1 MVNYKNYIIES
12 LTILKQNAIREGGTF
27 QARAYSKVINNINN
41 IKEPIIQYK
50 QVQNIDGVGNKMKLK
65 FKEIFQTG
73 KLKEAEDLKNHII
86 ENVEN
91 KKDDD
96 IYSKLLLIYGIGPVK
111 AKNLITEHKIK
122 SIYDLKIKS
131 KKDEKLLTSSQK
143 IGLLCYEDL
152 LERIPRKE
160 MIKHQKFLNIPK
172 NKGEI
177 VGSFRRK
184 CESSGDIDVMLNM
197 NITEFKEYIEYLKTI
212 NYLKFILAK
221 GDKKMLG
228 ICKLK
233 NGKYRRLD
241 LIRNAPE
248 EYPFMKLYFTGS
260 GEFNVAFRS
269 HCLKKGLSLN
279 EHGFTPKI
287 KGLFTEKDIFKYVGI
302 KYVEPEN
309 RIDSRSLI
317 INVLMN

>member
-1 MVNYKNYIIES
+1 MVNYKKYIIEC
-12 LTILKQNAIREGGTF
+12 LNILKQNAIKEGGTF
-27 QARAYSKVINNINN
+27 QARAYTKVINNINN
-41 IKEPIIQYK
+41 IDEQISTYK
-50 QVQNIDGVGNKMKLK
+50 QLENIEGVGSKMKLK
-65 FKEIFQTG
+65 FKEIFETG
-73 KLKEAEDLKNHII
+73 KLKESEDLKFEII
-86 ENVEN
+86 EN
-91 KKDDD
+91 KKDEH
-96 IYSKLLLIYGIGPVK
+96 IYSKLLLIYGIGPAK
-111 AKNLITEHKIK
+111 AKNLIEEHKIK
-122 SIYDLKIKS
+122 SISDLKIKS

-160 MIKHQKFLNIPK
+160 MLKHQKLLNISK

-184 CESSGDIDVMLNM
+184 SESSGDIDIMLNM
-197 NITEFKEYIEYLKTI
+197 NITEFKEYIEYLKSI

-233 NGKYRRLD
+233 DGKYRRLD

-279 EHGFTPKI
+279 EHGFTPKVE
-287 KGLFTEKDIFKYVGI
+287 GLLSEKDIFKYVGL
-302 KYVEPEN
+302 KYVEPEK
-309 RIDSRSLI
+309 RVDSRSL
-317 INVLMN
+317 MF

>member
-1 MVNYKNYIIES
+1 
-12 LTILKQNAIREGGTF
+12 L
-27 QARAYSKVINNINN
+27 
-41 IKEPIIQYK
+41 
-50 QVQNIDGVGNKMKLK
+50 
-65 FKEIFQTG
+65 
-73 KLKEAEDLKNHII
+73 
-86 ENVEN
+86 
-91 KKDDD
+91 
-96 IYSKLLLIYGIGPVK
+96 
-111 AKNLITEHKIK
+111 
-122 SIYDLKIKS
+122 
-131 KKDEKLLTSSQK
+131 
-143 IGLLCYEDL
+143 
-152 LERIPRKE
+152 
-160 MIKHQKFLNIPK
+160 LNISK

-184 CESSGDIDVMLNM
+184 SESSGDIDVMLNM
-197 NITEFKEYIEYLKTI
+197 SIVEFKEYIEYLKSI

-228 ICKLK
+228 ICQLK

-241 LIRNAPE
+241 LIRNTQE

-287 KGLFTEKDIFKYVGI
+287 EGLKTEKDIFKYVGL

-317 INVLMN
+317 S

>member
-12 LTILKQNAIREGGTF
+12 LTILKQNAIKEGGTF
-27 QARAYSKVINNINN
+27 QARAYSKVINNINI

-50 QVQNIDGVGNKMKLK
+50 QLENIEGVGSKMKIK
-65 FKEIFQTG
+65 FKEIFETG
-73 KLKEAEDLKNHII
+73 KLKEAEELKNEII
-86 ENVEN
+86 DN
-91 KKDDD
+91 KKDED
-96 IYSKLLLIYGIGPVK
+96 IYSKLLLIYGIGPSK
-111 AKNLITEHKIK
+111 AKNLIEEHKIK
-122 SIYDLKIKS
+122 SISDLKIKS

-160 MIKHQKFLNIPK
+160 MVKHQKLLNISN

-184 CESSGDIDVMLNM
+184 SESSGDIDVMLNM
-197 NITEFKEYIEYLKTI
+197 SIVEFKEYIEYLKSI

-228 ICKLK
+228 ICQLK

-241 LIRNAPE
+241 LIRNSPE

-279 EHGFTPKI
+279 EHGFTPKVE
-287 KGLFTEKDIFKYVGI
+287 GLKTEKDIFKYVGI

-317 INVLMN
+317 S